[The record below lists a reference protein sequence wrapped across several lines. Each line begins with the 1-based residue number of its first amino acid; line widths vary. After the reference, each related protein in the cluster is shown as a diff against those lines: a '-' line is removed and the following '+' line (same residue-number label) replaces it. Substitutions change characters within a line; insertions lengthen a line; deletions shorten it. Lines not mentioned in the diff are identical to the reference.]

1 HLLVLPVTHGDND
14 YLSWLTASLR

>member
-1 HLLVLPVTHGDND
+1 VLPVTHGDND